1 MRFSPHEPH
10 ELPEPQPP
18 RKPGE
23 PREPGKPREP
33 RKKIWVAA
41 IAATTALAGALT
53 ALLLLLPGNGGTSP
67 HPVSADDAQR
77 LALARFR
84 AYEASP
90 AEVTVRLPAAETGDG
105 TITVRAVVDHHA
117 HRAVGAYEI
126 VDDTRTVQGLLAWD
140 QEGIAVAR
148 PPAAAPGAEPGRTR
162 TRPPAPDIVTTAAQ
176 AVRRAG
182 TLKREEWTRRPYSTA
197 PLDRALRLVVSVA
210 ADRPDNAALLAR
222 SGPLWL
228 RDERLD
234 GHGYGVFSGPRPTPS
249 VSASPADDST
259 LTYWIDA
266 DGNLRRVTARM
277 SPGHYATVDFV
288 ATRVRTVVPGAPW
301 TKG

>member
-10 ELPEPQPP
+10 ELPVPQP
-18 RKPGE
+18 

-33 RKKIWVAA
+33 RKKIRVAA
-41 IAATTALAGALT
+41 VAATTALAGALT
-53 ALLLLLPGNGGTSP
+53 ALLLLLPGHGGASP
-67 HPVSADDAQR
+67 HPVSADEAQR
-77 LALARFR
+77 MALARFR

-105 TITVRAVVDHHA
+105 TITVRAVVDHHV

-140 QEGIAVAR
+140 LEDIAVAR
-148 PPAAAPGAEPGRTR
+148 PPAAAPGAEPGRT
-162 TRPPAPDIVTTAAQ
+162 TARPPAPDIVTTAAQ

-234 GHGYGVFSGPRPTPS
+234 GHGYGVFSGPRPAPS
-249 VSASPADDST
+249 ASASPADDST
-259 LTYWIDA
+259 LTYWIDT
-266 DGNLRRVTARM
+266 DGTLRRVTARM

-288 ATRVRTVVPGAPW
+288 ATRVRTGVPGAPW
-301 TKG
+301 MKG

>member
-10 ELPEPQPP
+10 ELHLPQP
-18 RKPGE
+18 
-23 PREPGKPREP
+23 PREPGKPRAPREPGKP
-33 RKKIWVAA
+33 RKKFRVVAV
-41 IAATTALAGALT
+41 AATTALAGALT
-53 ALLLLLPGNGGTSP
+53 ALLLLLSGNGGASP
-67 HPVSADDAQR
+67 HPVPVDEAER
-77 LALARFR
+77 MALARFR

-90 AEVTVRLPAAETGDG
+90 AEVMVRLPAAESGDG
-105 TITVRAVVDHHA
+105 TITVRAVVDHHV

-140 QEGIAVAR
+140 LEGIAVAR
-148 PPAAAPGAEPGRTR
+148 PPTAAPGAEPGRT
-162 TRPPAPDIVTTAAQ
+162 TAGPPAPDIVTSAAQ

-234 GHGYGVFSGPRPTPS
+234 GHGYGVFSGPSAS
-249 VSASPADDST
+249 VSPVDDST
-259 LTYWIDA
+259 LTYWIDTG
-266 DGNLRRVTARM
+266 GNLRRVTARM

-288 ATRVRTVVPGAPW
+288 ATRVRTGVPGAPW

>member
-10 ELPEPQPP
+10 ELHVPQP
-18 RKPGE
+18 
-23 PREPGKPREP
+23 PREPGKPRGP
-33 RKKIWVAA
+33 RKKIWVTAV
-41 IAATTALAGALT
+41 AATTALAGALT
-53 ALLLLLPGNGGTSP
+53 ALLLLLSGNTGASP
-67 HPVSADDAQR
+67 HPVSADEALR
-77 LALARFR
+77 MALARFR

-90 AEVTVRLPAAETGDG
+90 AEVTVRLPAAEAGDG
-105 TITVRAVVDHHA
+105 AITVRAVVDHHVR
-117 HRAVGAYEI
+117 RAVGAYEI

-140 QEGIAVAR
+140 LEGIAVAR
-148 PPAAAPGAEPGRTR
+148 PPAAAPGAEPGRT
-162 TRPPAPDIVTTAAQ
+162 TARPPAPDIVTTAAQ
-176 AVRRAG
+176 AARRAG

-234 GHGYGVFSGPRPTPS
+234 GHGYGVFSGPRPAP
-249 VSASPADDST
+249 SASASLADDST
-259 LTYWIDA
+259 LTYWIDT

-277 SPGHYATVDFV
+277 SPGRYATVDFV
-288 ATRVRTVVPGAPW
+288 ATRVRTGVPGAPW
-301 TKG
+301 MKG

>member
-10 ELPEPQPP
+10 ELHVPQPP
-18 RKPGE
+18 R
-23 PREPGKPREP
+23 EPGNPREP
-33 RKKIWVAA
+33 RKKIWVTAVAA
-41 IAATTALAGALT
+41 ATALAGALT
-53 ALLLLLPGNGGTSP
+53 ALLLLLSGNRGASP
-67 HPVSADDAQR
+67 HPVSADEAER
-77 LALARFR
+77 MALARFR

-105 TITVRAVVDHHA
+105 TITVRAVVDHHV

-140 QEGIAVAR
+140 LEGVAVAR
-148 PPAAAPGAEPGRTR
+148 PPAAAPGAEPGRT
-162 TRPPAPDIVTTAAQ
+162 TARPPAPDIVTTAAQ

-234 GHGYGVFSGPRPTPS
+234 GHGYGVFSDPRPGAS
-249 VSASPADDST
+249 ASASPADDST
-259 LTYWIDA
+259 LTYWIDTA
-266 DGNLRRVTARM
+266 GNLRRVTARM
-277 SPGHYATVDFV
+277 SPGRYATVDFV
-288 ATRVRTVVPGAPW
+288 ATRVRTGVPGAPW
-301 TKG
+301 MKG